1 MRHLLGVVLAVAMA
15 AALFFG
21 AGWAIARI
29 MAARAQGLTIASAH
43 DRTALAALAGTGLL
57 LGIGVA
63 APRISPLAAG
73 LPGLAMVG
81 WSVYFVVSASRALR
95 LVPLKHQV
103 AAGGITTM
111 LTTGLLAA
119 LGLAMIVPLFVP
131 SRWWRGPGADDED
144 DDYAD
149 MPTAIGLA
157 N

>member
-1 MRHLLGVVLAVAMA
+1 MA

-21 AGWAIARI
+21 AGWGIARI

-81 WSVYFVVSASRALR
+81 WSVYYVVSASRALR
-95 LVPLKHQV
+95 LVPLKHQA
-103 AAGGITTM
+103 AAGGLTTM

-131 SRWWRGPGADDED
+131 SRWRGSPAGDDDD

-149 MPTAIGLA
+149 MPTAIGLV

>member
-21 AGWAIARI
+21 AGWGTARI

-57 LGIGVA
+57 LGILVA

-73 LPGLAMVG
+73 LPGLALAG
-81 WSVYFVVSASRALR
+81 WSVYYVISASRALR

-103 AAGGITTM
+103 ASAGVTSM

-131 SRWWRGPGADDED
+131 SRWRRGPGGGDED

-149 MPTAIGLA
+149 MPTAIGLV

>member
-1 MRHLLGVVLAVAMA
+1 VAIA

-21 AGWAIARI
+21 AGWGTARI

-57 LGIGVA
+57 LGILMAV
-63 APRISPLAAG
+63 PRISPLAAG
-73 LPGLAMVG
+73 LPGLALTG
-81 WSVYFVVSASRALR
+81 WSVYYVVSSARALR

-103 AAGGITTM
+103 AAAGITSM

-119 LGLAMIVPLFVP
+119 LGLAMIIPLFVP
-131 SRWWRGPGADDED
+131 SRWWRGPGRDDED

-149 MPTAIGLA
+149 APTAIGLA